1 MLKDKIR
8 KEKLIKTIIR
18 ANEIMRKAP
27 EIDIKIL
34 KLMDNNKLEEILENF
49 EIILACY
56 AINSTECLK
65 VINKNDIE
73 ERYRIKK
80 INLDDLF
87 NSL

>member
-18 ANEIMRKAP
+18 ANETMRKAP
-27 EIDIKIL
+27 EIDNEIL

-56 AINSTECLK
+56 TINSKEYLK
-65 VINKNDIE
+65 VINKNDIK

>member
-18 ANEIMRKAP
+18 ANETMRKAP
-27 EIDIKIL
+27 EIDIEIL
-34 KLMDNNKLEEILENF
+34 KLMDNKKLEEILENF

-56 AINSTECLK
+56 AINSMEYLK

-73 ERYRIKK
+73 QRYRIKK
-80 INLDDLF
+80 NNLDDLF

>member
-1 MLKDKIR
+1 MLNDKIR

-18 ANEIMRKAP
+18 ANETMRKAP
-27 EIDIKIL
+27 EIDNEIL
-34 KLMDNNKLEEILENF
+34 KLMDNKKLEEILENF

-56 AINSTECLK
+56 AINSAEYLK

-73 ERYRIKK
+73 QRYRIKK

>member
-18 ANEIMRKAP
+18 ANETMRKAS
-27 EIDIKIL
+27 EIDIEIL

-56 AINSTECLK
+56 AINSTKYLK

>member
-1 MLKDKIR
+1 MLKEKIK

-18 ANEIMRKAP
+18 ANETMRKTS
-27 EIDIKIL
+27 EIDIEIL
-34 KLMDNNKLEEILENF
+34 KLMDNKKLEEILENF

-56 AINSTECLK
+56 AINFAEYLK

-80 INLDDLF
+80 TNLDDLF

>member
-8 KEKLIKTIIR
+8 KEKLIKTIIK
-18 ANEIMRKAP
+18 ANETIRKAP
-27 EIDIKIL
+27 EIDIEIL
-34 KLMDNNKLEEILENF
+34 KLMDNKKLEEILENF
-49 EIILACY
+49 EIILTCY
-56 AINSTECLK
+56 AINSTEYLK
-65 VINKNDIE
+65 VINKNDNE

>member
-18 ANEIMRKAP
+18 ANETMRKAP
-27 EIDIKIL
+27 EIDIEIL

-56 AINSTECLK
+56 AINFTEYLK

>member
-18 ANEIMRKAP
+18 ANETMRKAP
-27 EIDIKIL
+27 EIDIEIL

-49 EIILACY
+49 EIILVCY
-56 AINSTECLK
+56 AINSTEYLK

>member
-18 ANEIMRKAP
+18 ANETMRKTP
-27 EIDIKIL
+27 EIDIEIL

-56 AINSTECLK
+56 AINSMEYLK